1 MFLSRRRFLL
11 SSVALSA
18 GLALPVPVLLAQ
30 QTIVHVVARGDTL
43 SGLARR
49 YGVSV
54 AQIQQANNLRTTVIW
69 IGQKLTIPTVAGETA
84 PISDATHVVVA
95 GDTLSGL
102 ALRYRVSV
110 SAIQRANNLSSTQI
124 RIGQRLTI
132 PGASAGGPVLINHVR
147 SETQRIRVQN
157 DRWRTIVVHHSGIRF
172 GNASSYD
179 NFHRTQRRMQH
190 GLAYHFVIGNGVD
203 SGDGEIEIGGRWR
216 QQLNGGHVRNS
227 AVNEVGIGICLVGN
241 FMETHPT
248 SRQMAAFTQLM
259 EWLTE
264 DVLKRKPQ
272 FAGHKEIDRNHT
284 VCPGRHFPLA
294 QMHRQFG

>member
-1 MFLSRRRFLL
+1 MG
-11 SSVALSA
+11 SSALAA
-18 GLALPVPVLLAQ
+18 GLLLPVIPLVGDNAQ
-30 QTIVHVVARGDTL
+30 THVVARGDTL

-49 YGVSV
+49 YGVTV
-54 AQIQQANNLRTTVIW
+54 AQIQQANNLRGTVIW
-69 IGQKLTIPTVAGETA
+69 IGQRLIIPGGASVTTA
-84 PISDATHVVVA
+84 PAAAATVTHVVA
-95 GDTLSGL
+95 RGDTLSGL
-102 ALRYRVSV
+102 AQRYGVTVR
-110 SAIQRANNLSSTQI
+110 AIQQANNLTGTQI

-132 PGASAGGPVLINHVR
+132 PGGGGGSVLIGNVQA
-147 SETQRIRVQN
+147 ETRRIQVQR

-203 SGDGEIEIGGRWR
+203 SGDGQIEIGGRWR

-248 SRQMAAFTQLM
+248 ARQMAAFTQLM
-259 EWLTE
+259 DWLTG
-264 DVLKRKPQ
+264 DVLTRKPQ

-294 QMHRQFG
+294 DMHRRFG